1 MGDEDTTGEILDDI
15 VDTDGDIVGNS
26 VKDILRDALAD

>member
-26 VKDILRDALAD
+26 VEDILRDALAD

>member
-15 VDTDGDIVGNS
+15 VDTDGDIVS
-26 VKDILRDALAD
+26 DSAEDILRDALAD